1 MMMRSVTCRKQL
13 GISVQEL
20 LLVMAILAM
29 AIVSIPNVN
38 GFFQV
43 LKVRSAVNEISA
55 TLNLARQLAVRSRA
69 SHVFIP
75 MAADNTWQ
83 LRNLETGKI
92 VRHGQLPSGV
102 THSVLS
108 AFQFDKNGQCLNPTI
123 FDGDLPTS
131 QYLQLEA
138 DLLSGRKVR
147 YTLTLSPISQVTTTA
162 KHFES

>member
-1 MMMRSVTCRKQL
+1 MTRSASPRKQL
-13 GISVQEL
+13 GISIQEL
-20 LLVMAILAM
+20 LLVMAILSM
-29 AIVSIPNVN
+29 FIVSIPNLN
-38 GFFQV
+38 GFHRV
-43 LKVRSAVNEISA
+43 LKARSAVNEISA

-92 VRHGQLPSGV
+92 VRYGQLPNGV
-102 THSVLS
+102 THTVLS
-108 AFQFDKNGQCLNPTI
+108 AFQFDKKGQCLNPTI
-123 FDGDLPTS
+123 FDGDLPTT

-147 YTLTLSPISQVTTTA
+147 YTLTLSPISRVTTTA
-162 KHFES
+162 EHFES